1 MSETNTPPEDNAAKP
16 EGQPDPATLP
26 SIRTLDR
33 YVKDLSFENPNSP
46 MSLNPALPNPAMEA
60 QVGVGFRQLGPEQFE
75 VELSCTVTAKHG
87 DNIAFVIE
95 VNYGGLFVLQ
105 NMTQEMSERALLVD
119 CPQIMFPYMRHIIAE
134 ATRSG
139 GFSPLTMQAVNF
151 VELYEKQK
159 ADAKAN
165 PQGAAAS
172 TPTDN
177 PA

>member
-1 MSETNTPPEDNAAKP
+1 MSETNTTPENKAATP
-16 EGQPDPATLP
+16 EADQDPATQP

-46 MSLNPALPNPAMEA
+46 MSLNPALPAPAMEA

-119 CPQIMFPYMRHIIAE
+119 CPQIMFPHMRHIIAE
-134 ATRSG
+134 ATRNG
-139 GFSPLTMQAVNF
+139 GFTPLTMQAVNF

-159 ADAKAN
+159 AEAAAN
-165 PQGAAAS
+165 PAAA
-172 TPTDN
+172 
-177 PA
+177 PAAAPDQA